1 MPTIVLVR
9 PGSTDFDEQNRV
21 QGTLDLPL
29 NQAGEGQV
37 ARIAE
42 ELSHAEISVV
52 YTSPNEPARST
63 AEAIGNRLGVKIK
76 ACEDLRN
83 LNYGLWQ
90 GMQLDEIRHKY
101 PRVFKQWKAS
111 PETVRPPEGELVA
124 EAVAR
129 IERALH
135 KPLKKKLSFAV
146 VASEPLATL
155 VSCVLRKTKPA
166 FSESLRPNQHRALVE
181 YIELVEPG
189 ANSRNGQG
197 NSSPQPARP
206 RMLGGR

>member
-9 PGSTDFDEQNRV
+9 PGSTDFDEQNRI

-29 NQAGEGQV
+29 NPAGEGQV
-37 ARIAE
+37 AQIAE
-42 ELSHAEISVV
+42 ELSHAEISVI

-63 AEAIGNRLGVKIK
+63 AEAIGQRLGVKVK
-76 ACEDLRN
+76 ECEGLRN

-90 GMQLDEIRHKY
+90 GMQLEEIRHKF

-124 EAVAR
+124 EAVER

-135 KPLKKKLSFAV
+135 KPLKKKASFAV

-155 VSCVLRKTKPA
+155 VSCVLRKKKPV
-166 FSESLRPNQHRALVE
+166 FSESLKPNQRRALIE
-181 YIELVEPG
+181 YIELDEPG
-189 ANSRNGQG
+189 AESKNGRSQ
-197 NSSPQPARP
+197 SSAQPARSHVP
-206 RMLGGR
+206 G